1 MYNKSMNLPQLE
13 KDNRLFQTVGSVAEL
28 LGISIKSASVMCS
41 RYAKKGIFIKLR
53 NNMYLISSKI
63 PYLTREEIFYL
74 GNLIQ
79 TPSYVSF
86 MTALS
91 YYGVTSQITRDVIES
106 ANLLRTKEY
115 DSGSLFFSYMKIKKD
130 LFFGFERT
138 GSYFI
143 ASKEKAFLD
152 CLYMQSLGRYNP
164 DMDSIDF
171 SKLSKSLLKKL
182 AEKFPEKTNRL
193 LKKFIK

>member
-1 MYNKSMNLPQLE
+1 MNLPQLE
-13 KDNRLFQTVGSVAEL
+13 KYNRLFWATDSVAES
-28 LGISIKSASVMCS
+28 LGISAKSASVLCS
-41 RYAKKGIFIKLR
+41 RYAKKGIFVKLR
-53 NNMYLISSKI
+53 NNMYLASSKI
-63 PYLTREEIFYL
+63 PHLTRGEIFYL

-79 TPSYVSF
+79 TPSYISF

-91 YYGVTSQITRDVIES
+91 YYGVTTQITRDVIES
-106 ANLLRTKEY
+106 ASLVRTKEY
-115 DSGSLFFSYMKIKKD
+115 DSGSLFFGYMKIKKD
-130 LFFGFERT
+130 LFFGFERI

-152 CLYMQSLGRYNP
+152 CLYLQSLGRYNP